1 MACPSGKEKS
11 PKTGRCIKKCPPG
24 KVRNVDTMRCTND
37 CPTGKKRNPKTGRC
51 KKMTKSVKKVVKSAK
66 KVVTKVKKMSPSLKK
81 TLSRRSPSPKPS
93 KKASKSP
100 KSPNR
105 SKSPSRSVFKSI
117 IKCTSSKKSDKE
129 CDMSFIIPKTRAK
142 TVYKNKDCVKYEKGK
157 QMGDPSVYG
166 TVFDTCCGGE
176 KLAKGGLGLRKDCHN
191 ITKIVNFKKIKDKS
205 ATQYESFIDEITAQ
219 QIAYRHGIAPAIQK
233 AYVSDENGVVIM
245 DKMAMTFD
253 QYVDEWVDDYIDYIQ
268 DENDSGYFD
277 EYNHNK
283 LVKKA
288 VELAGVIDDFH
299 RRLHDLGIY
308 HRDMKGD
315 NVMIDRNGH
324 WKVIDF
330 GVAAIVSDKFYANV
344 DGHLFRDEYRMIKDS
359 KHMFINGQPDSPE
372 KEFYKEFVKELT
384 RLRAIESD
392 RLKKLNKKGVKPN
405 LYL

>member
-1 MACPSGKEKS
+1 
-11 PKTGRCIKKCPPG
+11 
-24 KVRNVDTMRCTND
+24 
-37 CPTGKKRNPKTGRC
+37 
-51 KKMTKSVKKVVKSAK
+51 
-66 KVVTKVKKMSPSLKK
+66 
-81 TLSRRSPSPKPS
+81 
-93 KKASKSP
+93 
-100 KSPNR
+100 
-105 SKSPSRSVFKSI
+105 
-117 IKCTSSKKSDKE
+117 
-129 CDMSFIIPKTRAK
+129 MSFIIPKTRAK

-205 ATQYESFIDEITAQ
+205 ATESHVFIDEITAQ

-253 QYVDEWVDDYIDYIQ
+253 QYVDEWVDDYIDYIK
-268 DENDSGYFD
+268 DENDSGYSD
-277 EYNHNK
+277 EHNHNK

-288 VELAGVIDDFH
+288 VELARMIDDFH
-299 RRLHDLGIY
+299 HRLHDLGIY

-330 GVAAIVSDKFYANV
+330 GVAAIVDKFDVNNYFKN
-344 DGHLFRDEYRMIKDS
+344 EYRMIKDS
-359 KHMFINGQPDSPE
+359 REMFINGQPDSPE

-384 RLRAIESD
+384 RLRDLESD
-392 RLKKLNKKGVKPN
+392 RLKKLNKEGVKPN
-405 LYL
+405 LHA